1 MSDIPKL
8 IVITGPT
15 ATGKTALGVQVAKLL
30 DGEVIGADS
39 MQIYEGMAIGTAAP
53 APEEMEGIPHHMI
66 GFADPRDSYSVS
78 RYVEDAAKIAEDVIA
93 RGKVP
98 VVVGGTGLYIET
110 SLNAIADGSKT
121 VDIVNDSINR
131 VVEGIELIAQSSK
144 SISEMANDQAE
155 AMKQAELGV
164 NQISEVVQ
172 SNSATAEESSATS
185 EELSAQAT
193 TMDSLISKFKLPTI
207 IE

>member
-1 MSDIPKL
+1 
-8 IVITGPT
+8 
-15 ATGKTALGVQVAKLL
+15 
-30 DGEVIGADS
+30 
-39 MQIYEGMAIGTAAP
+39 
-53 APEEMEGIPHHMI
+53 
-66 GFADPRDSYSVS
+66 
-78 RYVEDAAKIAEDVIA
+78 
-93 RGKVP
+93 
-98 VVVGGTGLYIET
+98 
-110 SLNAIADGSKT
+110 
-121 VDIVNDSINR
+121 
-131 VVEGIELIAQSSK
+131 
-144 SISEMANDQAE
+144 MANDQAE